1 MCLTHRYYDP
11 GTGKFINRDP
21 IGYDGGQN
29 LYGFCEGNPVNE
41 SDPNGTSMDPMPGAG
56 PDWVRVSTSLFIP
69 MPEFWSAH
77 PDGGAVTNAGDG
89 RRFDYNTNKDRVRVD
104 FALNIVTGQLIK
116 YPAHTAGST
125 MTTYNGLVAKDNAVM
140 SDTISARRSST
151 GWVVSVHA
159 QGADPFYAVGPLE
172 APNASFTVRFN
183 IDGRKVSGSAHFRQ
197 FPSIESYA
205 YNSTYQSGHQFLF
218 GYQPSGFVQHGPGVV
233 NLTWGE
239 YKHKKF

>member
-1 MCLTHRYYDP
+1 MT
-11 GTGKFINRDP
+11 RDP
-21 IGYDGGQN
+21 IGYDGGMN